1 MLEFLTYLSDAFAV
15 ILMVVG
21 GAFVLFLMFLFL
33 LYLGGHIAFISY
45 VDEDE
50 EDANT

>member
-1 MLEFLTYLSDAFAV
+1 MLEFLTYLSDAFSV
-15 ILMVVG
+15 ILMLVG
-21 GAFVLFLMFLFL
+21 AAFVLFLMVLFL
-33 LYLGGHIAFISY
+33 LYLRGHIAFISY

>member
-15 ILMVVG
+15 ILMIVG

-33 LYLGGHIAFISY
+33 LYLGGYITFISY